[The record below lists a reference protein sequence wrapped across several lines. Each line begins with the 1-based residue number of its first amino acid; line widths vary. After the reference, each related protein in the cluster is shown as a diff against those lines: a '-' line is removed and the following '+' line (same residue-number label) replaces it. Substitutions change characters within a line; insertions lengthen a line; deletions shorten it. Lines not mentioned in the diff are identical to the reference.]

1 MTRRLTA
8 PLPVLLASLVLLW
21 PSAARAQYGATNGE
35 WRTYAGDLGG
45 TKYSPLDQIDESN
58 FSDLEIAWRW
68 ESADGRLDLD
78 ALREL
83 HPEIG
88 IRNFKTTPTNGRRRR
103 VCLNSARLIGRA
115 RRRHRG
121 SALGVRPSSLS
132 CGSLSACQRPQLQ
145 HTRARPTGPMA
156 TRRTS
161 CTARMTDTFWAVDA
175 ETGRPVA
182 SFGDNGRV
190 DLTEGIP
197 RATRGTTDR
206 LGYSWIGV
214 ASAPIVA
221 PRRGR
226 DTDGHLRSPDYEG
239 GSTGVGQG
247 HRRPNRRHEVDV
259 PDGPAGGRLRR
270 RQLAE
275 RIVALLG
282 QHQRLVDVCSG

>member
-78 ALREL
+78 TLREL

-88 IRNFKTTPTNGRRRR
+88 IRNFKTTPLM
-103 VCLNSARLIGRA
+103 VD
-115 RRRHRG
+115 
-121 SALGVRPSSLS
+121 GVVYVSTPLA
-132 CGSLSACQRPQLQ
+132 LSAALDAGTGEVLWVYDPQAYLAAPSP
-145 HTRARPTGPMA
+145 HASVLSYNTRGLAYW
-156 TRRTS
+156 
-161 CTARMTDTFWAVDA
+161 TDGDEAHILYGTNDGYLLAVGA

-190 DLTEGIP
+190 DLPEGKRMP
-197 RATRGTTDR
+197 TRLSHEEPLEISRTTAQR
-206 LGYSWIGV
+206 QSG
-214 ASAPIVA
+214 
-221 PRRGR
+221 
-226 DTDGHLRSPDYEG
+226 GHA
-239 GSTGVGQG
+239 
-247 HRRPNRRHEVDV
+247 RRP
-259 PDGPAGGRLRR
+259 
-270 RQLAE
+270 
-275 RIVALLG
+275 
-282 QHQRLVDVCSG
+282 